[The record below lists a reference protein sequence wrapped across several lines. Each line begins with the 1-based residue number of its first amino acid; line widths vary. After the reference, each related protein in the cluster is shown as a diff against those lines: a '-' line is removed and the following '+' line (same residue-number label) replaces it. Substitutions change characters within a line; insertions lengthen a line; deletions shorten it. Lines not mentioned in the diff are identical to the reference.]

1 MNVSGASGKS
11 ALGAAAHRA
20 AFQRNGPE
28 TLSRSFHFC
37 FLLSAFCFLLSFGV
51 GFGLPCPAF
60 LHSAFY
66 ILPLP
71 RGGFGAAWTEN
82 GRPRGICRRIRLHV
96 NNQPTK
102 TVNINLGL
110 DGAAVVRRRAP
121 LENKRET
128 RATQEQHKSNT
139 RGAQEEHKR
148 ATPMFLPSWWPAL
161 GLYLA
166 LGRFLHSA
174 FCIPHSSR
182 GGFARPCSFQVSA
195 FRFYPSSL
203 TQPSAFPPV
212 SLWPISPPRTSPIVQ
227 EWGARGCVSRGS
239 LRYSQTTE
247 SGQFPRQ
254 PVHRLQVP
262 DFEAFAKCRLD
273 VV

>member
-1 MNVSGASGKS
+1 MVPSASDERLRGIRKVRAWSGSPPG
-11 ALGAAAHRA
+11 
-20 AFQRNGPE
+20 
-28 TLSRSFHFC
+28 SFPKEWPGDAEPQLP

-139 RGAQEEHKR
+139 RATQEEHKR
-148 ATPMFLPSWWPAL
+148 NTREQLPCSCLAG
-161 GLYLA
+161 GLHLA
-166 LGRFLHSA
+166 CTWLWAA
-174 FCIPHSSR
+174 FCILH
-182 GGFARPCSFQVSA
+182 FAFRIRLGVALPGLAA
-195 FRFYPSSL
+195 FRFQL
-203 TQPSAFPPV
+203 
-212 SLWPISPPRTSPIVQ
+212 
-227 EWGARGCVSRGS
+227 
-239 LRYSQTTE
+239 
-247 SGQFPRQ
+247 SGFIPH
-254 PVHRLQVP
+254 P
-262 DFEAFAKCRLD
+262 
-273 VV
+273 